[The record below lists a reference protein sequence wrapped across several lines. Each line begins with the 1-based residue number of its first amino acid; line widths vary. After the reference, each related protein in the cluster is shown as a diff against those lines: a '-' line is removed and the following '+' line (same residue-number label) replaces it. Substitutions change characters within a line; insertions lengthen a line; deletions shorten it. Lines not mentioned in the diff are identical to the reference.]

1 MPSRHRFPRLLPWI
15 SSLAVA
21 AAVGYSL
28 APGPASR
35 PARHTPVS
43 PALAALTRPLAATAG
58 DPIFLNVAGV
68 TGEAT
73 DKLHPNWI
81 QLQSY
86 TWGVTNPGA
95 TGTGSGAGKSAFA
108 PITVKMS
115 LSKAVPPLFTD
126 VATGRRVA
134 TAVIQAARTIGQAE
148 ANYLTITLSN
158 VTVSGLSENASS
170 GGTIP
175 TESMSLSYS
184 KIAISYTQYG
194 PTGKKVS
201 TYTACWDAAANSSCT
216 PPPAG

>member
-1 MPSRHRFPRLLPWI
+1 MPSRHHFPRLLPWI

-35 PARHTPVS
+35 PASHTPVS

-81 QLQSY
+81 ELQGYS
-86 TWGVTNPGA
+86 WGVSNPG
-95 TGTGSGAGKSAFA
+95 GTAGSGAGKAAFS
-108 PITVKMS
+108 PIAVRMA
-115 LSKAVPPLFTD
+115 LSKATPPLISD

-134 TAVIQAARTIGQAE
+134 TAVIQAARTIGPSE

-158 VTVSGLSENASS
+158 VTVSGVSEGASS

-175 TESMSLSYS
+175 AESMSLSYS

-194 PTGKKVS
+194 PTGKKVN
-201 TYTACWDAAANSSCT
+201 TYAVCWDVAANSSCPT
-216 PPPAG
+216 SPAS